1 MTKKNYE
8 SYQDLIKRFRASERE
23 RVEKALDKLEKEVNE
38 RNRVDD
44 IVFEASLIF
53 AELLNANVK
62 TITLLLNFME
72 SSWIELEDLEMV
84 LKDFKIKN
92 KWNLW
97 WEKELRLLKWLLD
110 FIKII
115 REETLNE

>member
-8 SYQDLIKRFRASERE
+8 SYQDLMKRFRASERE
-23 RVEKALDKLEKEVNE
+23 RVEKALDKLEEK
-38 RNRVDD
+38 VDENLTLEN
-44 IVFEASLIF
+44 IKEASLIL
-53 AELLNANVK
+53 AHLLDANVK

-72 SSWIELEDLEMV
+72 SSWISLEDLKLV
-84 LKDFKIKN
+84 LEDFKKN
-92 KWNLW
+92 NKGDLW

-115 REETLNE
+115 REETIVE